1 MNNKIKACLIYHKS
15 NIFLTGKHFDNTF
28 YHFFITSIKK
38 NKDLDFQLIP
48 TDNVFDF
55 SKLKGKYNIILLWQ
69 NSQFG
74 MPKNMAEIKKIEIP
88 KIARVGDY
96 VEAKKSKQ
104 LHEKWG
110 IDYYFDVV
118 HEDYFHEHYPNNFK
132 YKTIFFGLEPSLYN
146 NVKPFDERIKDRIL
160 LTGAIGNKK
169 FFSKIINDI
178 RWPKW
183 NAYRFYNLR
192 TKCSSLPYVDYT
204 PTLQHNYVNDRYPQL
219 LEQYASSIVATTYN
233 PNIKYWENA
242 AAGCLTF
249 MEISKLNKG
258 HFLGYRDNESCIF
271 IDQKNYKE
279 KFEEYLSDTKNPKW
293 KEIAN
298 AGREFTLQNY
308 TNDKAVDSLVEL
320 MRTLI

>member
-1 MNNKIKACLIYHKS
+1 
-15 NIFLTGKHFDNTF
+15 
-28 YHFFITSIKK
+28 
-38 NKDLDFQLIP
+38 
-48 TDNVFDF
+48 
-55 SKLKGKYNIILLWQ
+55 
-69 NSQFG
+69 
-74 MPKNMAEIKKIEIP
+74 MAEIKKIEIP

-204 PTLQHNYVNDRYPQL
+204 PTLQQNYVNDRYPQL

>member
-1 MNNKIKACLIYHKS
+1 MEVCPL
-15 NIFLTGKHFDNTF
+15 
-28 YHFFITSIKK
+28 
-38 NKDLDFQLIP
+38 
-48 TDNVFDF
+48 V
-55 SKLKGKYNIILLWQ
+55 
-69 NSQFG
+69 
-74 MPKNMAEIKKIEIP
+74 
-88 KIARVGDY
+88 
-96 VEAKKSKQ
+96 
-104 LHEKWG
+104 
-110 IDYYFDVV
+110 DYYFDFQ
-118 HEDYFHEHYPNNFK
+118 HEDFFYDRYPKHFK
-132 YKTIFFGLEPSLYN
+132 YKKIMLGLETRLYN
-146 NVKPFDERIKDRIL
+146 NLKPFNQRIKDKIL

-178 RWPKW
+178 KRPKW

-219 LEQYASSIVATTYN
+219 LEQYASSIVAATYV
-233 PNIKYWENA
+233 PSIKYWENA